1 MTRMATK
8 ERTGIERNDADWL
21 LELLAD
27 VRNDVAYQPR
37 PQALARI
44 RARLLAAMDR
54 PVRAAA

>member
-27 VRNDVAYQPR
+27 VRKDVAYRPR
-37 PQALARI
+37 PQAIARI